1 MCNRIAI
8 DDLFAYIPPDW
19 VFVDL
24 GETEASIPEQT
35 TDQAKMKLS
44 VKSMVAGGFPWHATG

>member
-1 MCNRIAI
+1 MCDRIAI

-44 VKSMVAGGFPWHATG
+44 V